1 MVSNSRN
8 ARHPVICFLINKR
21 NYMDFQE
28 LGLNAELVRAVSDLG
43 FSTPMPIQ
51 SKAIPVLLKG
61 RQDFVGLAQTGTGK
75 TGAFG
80 LPLLQR
86 MDRSVPKPQAVI
98 LCPTRELC
106 IQITDDLKQFSRH
119 LQGVHTV
126 AVYGGASIV
135 DQMRRIKRGAQ
146 VIVATPG
153 RLLDLLQRKAVNM
166 AQVSVAVLDEADE
179 MLNMGFKEDI
189 DRILDALPRQRH
201 IWLFSATM
209 PRGVAAIAAKYLAD
223 PVKITI
229 GGKQRSPQNITHAC
243 YTMREKDRYAALK
256 RVLDFSPGIFG
267 LVFCRTRKQ
276 TQAVA
281 AALMQDGYDADALHG
296 DLSQSQRD
304 YVMRKFRQRTIRILV
319 ATDVAAR
326 GLDVDDI
333 THVIHYNLPDETE
346 VYTHRSGR
354 TARAG
359 KHGASLALVN
369 MKEKYRIQL
378 IEKRCKIHFDWGKL
392 PDGPAICKKQ
402 LLHQIDK
409 IVDTEVNDADI
420 AAYLPAIHTALSGLD
435 KEELIKRFVSAEFSR
450 FIEYYRHAGD
460 INVKPRKKV
469 TGTKKPKS
477 QLKPNKKFTAGNAA
491 GQSKPPVTSR
501 INSRKTQRFFINVGR
516 LDKINAGA
524 IVRLICDHSGIRS
537 NKIGQIDLKR
547 EFSFFEVEQRV
558 AEKVRQSIKNARLDG
573 RAVKIQ
579 AIMENQSGGQT
590 AGKPQKKEQ
599 RRHSQAAA

>member
-1 MVSNSRN
+1 
-8 ARHPVICFLINKR
+8 
-21 NYMDFQE
+21 MDFQE

-189 DRILDALPRQRH
+189 DRILDALPRQRR

-460 INVKPRKKV
+460 INVKPQKRV
-469 TGTKKPKS
+469 TGTKKPNS
-477 QLKPNKKFTAGNAA
+477 HLKPHKKYAA
-491 GQSKPPVTSR
+491 GTETAKSKPPVTSR
-501 INSRKTQRFFINVGR
+501 INGRKTQRFFINVGR

-524 IVRLICDHSGIRS
+524 IVRLICDHAGIRS

-547 EFSFFEVEQRV
+547 EFSFFEVEHRV
-558 AEKVRQSIKNARLDG
+558 ADKVRQSIKNARLDG

-579 AIMENQSGGQT
+579 AIIENKSGGQT
-590 AGKPQKKEQ
+590 SGKPQKQAK
-599 RRHSQAAA
+599 RRHRQAAA